1 MSRADVRAVLGDQHG
16 FTITELL
23 MVTTVL
29 AVILGGVILVQ
40 QQGQQAYLFGSHR
53 VEVQQNG
60 RAALELMSR
69 ELRSALSVTTVA
81 GTTDLTFEICQHPY
95 PNPATPC
102 LAADVVPVRYQLT
115 GTTLNRTTGG
125 TTTTLIGGVQSLAMT
140 CYSAWNGSTNTG
152 TTTTVPEAVKLVRLQ
167 LVTGTE
173 DTVGPGSPADQRVA
187 MESLVRL
194 RNVP

>member
-1 MSRADVRAVLGDQHG
+1 MIRSCRGAWPAVLADQRG
-16 FTITELL
+16 FTMTEML

-40 QQGQQAYLFGSHR
+40 HQGQQAYLFGSHR
-53 VEVQQNG
+53 IEAQQNG

-69 ELRSALSVTTVA
+69 ELRSARSVSAVG
-81 GTTDLTFEICQHPY
+81 GTTDLTFVDGSG
-95 PNPATPC
+95 A
-102 LAADVVPVRYQLT
+102 PVRYQLT
-115 GTTLNRTTGG
+115 GATLNRTFGG
-125 TTTTLIGGVQSLAMT
+125 VTSPLVGGVQTLAMT
-140 CYSAWNGSTNTG
+140 CYSAWDGSTNTG
-152 TTTTVPEAVKLVRLQ
+152 TATTVPGAVKLVRLQ

-173 DTVGPGSPADQRVA
+173 DQVGPGSPGDQRIA

>member
-1 MSRADVRAVLGDQHG
+1 MSRPLPAILADQRG
-16 FTITELL
+16 FTMTELL

-29 AVILGGVILVQ
+29 AVILGGVVLVQ

-53 VEVQQNG
+53 IEAQQNG

-69 ELRSALSVTTVA
+69 ELRSARSVTALA
-81 GTTDLTFEICQHPY
+81 GTTDLTFVD
-95 PNPATPC
+95 ATG
-102 LAADVVPVRYQLT
+102 VTIRYQLA
-115 GTTLNRTTGG
+115 GSTLNRTTAG
-125 TTTTLIGGVQSLAMT
+125 TTTPLIGGVQSLAMT
-140 CYSAWNGSTNTG
+140 SYSAWNGSTNTG
-152 TTTTVPEAVKLVRLQ
+152 TATTVPGAVKLVRLQ

-173 DTVGPGSPADQRVA
+173 DDVGAGSPADQRVT

>member
-1 MSRADVRAVLGDQHG
+1 MRRPLPTLLADQRG
-16 FTITELL
+16 FTMTELL

-29 AVILGGVILVQ
+29 AVILGGVVLVQ
-40 QQGQQAYLFGSHR
+40 HQGQQAYLFGSHR
-53 VEVQQNG
+53 IEAQQNG

-69 ELRSALSVTTVA
+69 ELRSARSVTAVG
-81 GTTDLTFEICQHPY
+81 GTTDLTFVDSTG
-95 PNPATPC
+95 ATI
-102 LAADVVPVRYQLT
+102 RYQLA
-115 GTTLNRTTGG
+115 GTMLNRTVAG
-125 TTTTLIGGVQSLAMT
+125 TTTPLIGGVQSLAMT

-152 TTTTVPEAVKLVRLQ
+152 TATTAPGAVKLVRLQ

-173 DTVGPGSPADQRVA
+173 DQVGPGSPADQHVA

>member
-1 MSRADVRAVLGDQHG
+1 MNRGRRWRATVADQRG
-16 FTITELL
+16 FTLTELL

-29 AVILGGVILVQ
+29 AVILGGIVLVQ

-69 ELRSALSVTTVA
+69 ELRSAKSVTAVA
-81 GTTDLTFEICQHPY
+81 GTTDLTFLDSGG
-95 PNPATPC
+95 AT
-102 LAADVVPVRYQLT
+102 VRYRLT
-115 GTTLNRTTGG
+115 GGTLNRTIGG
-125 TTTTLIGGVQSLAMT
+125 ATSPLVGGVQGLAMT
-140 CYSAWNGSTNTG
+140 CYSAWDGSTNTG
-152 TTTTVPEAVKLVRLQ
+152 TTTTVPGAVKLVRLQ
-167 LVTGTE
+167 IVTGTE
-173 DTVGPGSPADQRVA
+173 DAAGPGSPADQRVA

>member
-1 MSRADVRAVLGDQHG
+1 MSRSAGGTWWAALADQGG
-16 FTITELL
+16 FTLTELL

-40 QQGQQAYLFGSHR
+40 HEGQQAYLFGSHR
-53 VEVQQNG
+53 IEAQQNG

-69 ELRSALSVTTVA
+69 ELRSARSVTAVA
-81 GTTDLTFEICQHPY
+81 GTTDLTFLDSTG
-95 PNPATPC
+95 AT
-102 LAADVVPVRYQLT
+102 VRYRLSGAT
-115 GTTLNRTTGG
+115 LDRTFGGATTPLV
-125 TTTTLIGGVQSLAMT
+125 GGVQSLAMT

-152 TTTTVPEAVKLVRLQ
+152 TATTVPGAVKLVRLQ
-167 LVTGTE
+167 IVTGTE
-173 DTVGPGSPADQRVA
+173 DSVGPGSPADQRVA

>member
-1 MSRADVRAVLGDQHG
+1 MSVRTVLTDQRG
-16 FTITELL
+16 FTMTEML

-53 VEVQQNG
+53 IEVQQNG

-69 ELRSALSVTTVA
+69 ELRSARSVTAVA
-81 GTTDLTFEICQHPY
+81 GTTDLTFVDGSG
-95 PNPATPC
+95 TT
-102 LAADVVPVRYQLT
+102 VRYQLA
-115 GTTLNRTTGG
+115 GTTLNRTSGG
-125 TTTTLIGGVQSLAMT
+125 ATSPLIGGVESLAMT

-152 TTTTVPEAVKLVRLQ
+152 TATTVPDDVKLVRLQ

-173 DTVGPGSPADQRVA
+173 DAVGPGSPADQRIA

>member
-1 MSRADVRAVLGDQHG
+1 MSRERRWRATVADQRG
-16 FTITELL
+16 FTLTELL

-29 AVILGGVILVQ
+29 AVILGGIVLVQ

-69 ELRSALSVTTVA
+69 ELRSAKSVTAVVS
-81 GTTDLTFEICQHPY
+81 TTDLTFLDSGGASIQY
-95 PNPATPC
+95 
-102 LAADVVPVRYQLT
+102 RLT
-115 GTTLNRTTGG
+115 GNTLSRTIGG
-125 TTTTLIGGVQSLAMT
+125 ATSPLVGGVQSLAMT
-140 CYSAWNGSTNTG
+140 CYSSWDGSTNTG
-152 TTTTVPEAVKLVRLQ
+152 TTTTVPGAVKLVRLQ
-167 LVTGTE
+167 IVTGTE
-173 DTVGPGSPADQRVA
+173 DAAGPGSLADQRVA

>member
-1 MSRADVRAVLGDQHG
+1 MSLRAVLADQRG
-16 FTITELL
+16 FTMTELL

-29 AVILGGVILVQ
+29 AVILGGLILVQ

-69 ELRSALSVTTVA
+69 ELRSALSVTAVG
-81 GTTDLTFEICQHPY
+81 GTTDLTFVDGGG
-95 PNPATPC
+95 TT
-102 LAADVVPVRYQLT
+102 VRYQLS
-115 GTTLNRTTGG
+115 GGTLNRTTGG
-125 TTTTLIGGVQSLAMT
+125 ATTPLIGGVQSLAMT
-140 CYSAWNGSTNTG
+140 CYSAWDGSTNTG
-152 TTTTVPEAVKLVRLQ
+152 TTTTVPDAVKLVRLQ

-173 DTVGPGSPADQRVA
+173 DAAGPGSPADQRIA